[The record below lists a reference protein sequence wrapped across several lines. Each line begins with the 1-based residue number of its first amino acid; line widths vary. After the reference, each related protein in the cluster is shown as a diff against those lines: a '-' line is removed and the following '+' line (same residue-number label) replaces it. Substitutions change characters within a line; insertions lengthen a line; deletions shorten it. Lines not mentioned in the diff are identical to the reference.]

1 VILTKLVTFVGMK
14 TLPIQFTDEE
24 HAEVTA
30 RAKKAGTPLYKYV
43 KRRSLAGAWLTQ
55 TPKNP

>member
-1 VILTKLVTFVGMK
+1 MK

-30 RAKKAGTPLYKYV
+30 RAKKSGIPLYRYIK
-43 KRRSLAGAWLTQ
+43 KRALAGPTTT
-55 TPKNP
+55 TPKKP

>member
-1 VILTKLVTFVGMK
+1 MK

-30 RAKKAGTPLYKYV
+30 RAKKSGLPLYKYV
-43 KRRSLAGAWLTQ
+43 KRRALAGPTI
-55 TPKNP
+55 TSKKK

>member
-1 VILTKLVTFVGMK
+1 MK

-55 TPKNP
+55 TPKKR